1 MLLEID
7 EEEWEFILRVCVRA
21 KSFARMDLLK
31 GISCIDPLKDMEK
44 IDALID
50 KLEKAKNDNRHRK

>member
-1 MLLEID
+1 MILEID
-7 EEEWEFILRVCVRA
+7 DEEWEFILRVCVRA

-31 GISCIDPLKDMEK
+31 GMSCIDPVKDMEM

-50 KLEKAKNDNRHRK
+50 KLDKAKNDS